1 MHLIKKLTEV
11 GMDSWIKLSC
21 FVLLTGCS
29 SINYS
34 FLKQTPSFE
43 ITDEIRI
50 SPYAMQTIKLDN
62 KDEDIFFL
70 SKVSGPKQKW
80 FKGTDLFITTHDG
93 KITKTT
99 GLDNDFVITSNSE
112 ITP

>member
-1 MHLIKKLTEV
+1 
-11 GMDSWIKLSC
+11 MDSWIKLSC

-34 FLKQTPSFE
+34 FLKQAPSFE

-70 SKVSGPKQKW
+70 VKFQDLNRNGSKEQIC
-80 FKGTDLFITTHDG
+80 L
-93 KITKTT
+93 
-99 GLDNDFVITSNSE
+99 
-112 ITP
+112 